1 MFGAAVIEL
10 IPRMIVGGMLVFLG
24 LSFIVEWVWDRR
36 RSLPRVE
43 YVVVLV
49 ILAVVVA
56 KGYLPESSSGWCSR
70 WDCSPSAT
78 AGRPGARGHVR
89 QTYRSN
95 VDRPPAERDA
105 SAPSEDSVQ
114 ILRVSGHVFFGSTN
128 RLLER
133 IRARAEG
140 DPPGSS

>member
-1 MFGAAVIEL
+1 
-10 IPRMIVGGMLVFLG
+10 MIVGGMLVFLG

-56 KGYLPESSSGWCSR
+56 KGYLPGVVVGLVLAVGLFAVSY
-70 WDCSPSAT
+70 
-78 AGRPGARGHVR
+78 ARVDLVHEVTFGDV
-89 QTYRSN
+89 YRSN
-95 VDRPPAERDA
+95 VDRPPAERERLRA
-105 SAPSEDSVQ
+105 LGGSVQ
-114 ILRVSGHVFFGSTN
+114 ILRVSGHVFFGSTS
-128 RLLER
+128 RLLDR

-140 DPPGSS
+140 ETPPGSS